1 MARARRTSGG
11 SSSRKRWRTRSRF
24 RSSTSRG
31 STCSTRPARNGS
43 RATSA
48 TGCSTWTGRS
58 ATGSRGPNG
67 RGRDRRARTGARSRP
82 SRGGSGQAL
91 GAVGATSDWT
101 SCGDV
106 ASSRSW
112 GETSSGGCGSRHDN
126 RSTSRAFGTGSGG
139 RRTCTTRFSD
149 RTTRSAKAPGSRTSS
164 TRRTNGPT
172 SGTGRTRPTKDYNQ
186 LKTFISLHL
195 LLFVSPAMAC
205 LLTTIEAVYTVAVVQ
220 GLLAAIVP
228 LGRARQPDG
237 PPEGVPCLDNTCL
250 QMFVANEAGP

>member
-1 MARARRTSGG
+1 MARARRTSGD

-58 ATGSRGPNG
+58 ATGSRGPSD

-82 SRGGSGQAL
+82 SRGGSGQAR
-91 GAVGATSDWT
+91 GAVVATNDWT

-126 RSTSRAFGTGSGG
+126 RSTSRAFGTGSDG

-186 LKTFISLHL
+186 LKTFYIPPFTTVRVTRYGVSFDNDRSGVHSRCSTRASGSYCTVGTSSPTRRPTRRGSLSGQHL
-195 LLFVSPAMAC
+195 STNVC
-205 LLTTIEAVYTVAVVQ
+205 GQ
-220 GLLAAIVP
+220 
-228 LGRARQPDG
+228 
-237 PPEGVPCLDNTCL
+237 
-250 QMFVANEAGP
+250 